1 MSSYRYA
8 AYGSNLHPERLRKR
22 VPSAT
27 LLGTGFL
34 PGYCLKFHKLS
45 DVDGTGKCNIVV
57 GGPGVYL
64 AIYDIAT
71 SERTQLDRIEGPGY
85 ERQEIQVH
93 DFGICSTYIASKLSI
108 VDALQ
113 PADWYREYV
122 VKGARFHAF
131 PHQYLLS
138 LESQPTVAD
147 PDNDRSCREW
157 QLLDELQNSV

>member
-8 AYGSNLHPERLRKR
+8 AYGSNLHPERLQKR

-34 PGYCLKFHKLS
+34 PDYCLKFHKLS

-64 AIYDIAT
+64 AIYNIAT
-71 SERTQLDRIEGPGY
+71 SERAQLDRIEGPGY
-85 ERQEIQVH
+85 EHQEIHVN
-93 DFGICSTYIASKLSI
+93 DFGVCSTYIASSHSI
-108 VDALQ
+108 VDSLQ

-131 PHQYLLS
+131 PRQYLLS
-138 LESQPTVAD
+138 LESQSSIKD
-147 PDNDRSCREW
+147 PDIDRSCREW
-157 QLLDELQNSV
+157 QLVDELQHSA